1 MISIFTWYWFLF
13 RCSTTVESFPSA
25 PAYSSGNGEPPELQK
40 IRVLVGAPL
49 RRPPKHQ
56 IIADSL
62 MPMFHSIDSD
72 TVNLNREQNMASSHQ
87 EKYIRPEGLGDFFIF
102 CTSDFT
108 TASKEV
114 HVRTRRVRLLGL
126 EVFSLPTHKF
136 CIIFCFPHCWMF
148 YLWVTR
154 ALVRPLFS
162 RQYWVKA
169 NWPLL
174 PILKIYK

>member
-1 MISIFTWYWFLF
+1 M
-13 RCSTTVESFPSA
+13 ESFPSA

-62 MPMFHSIDSD
+62 VPMFPSIDSD
-72 TVNLNREQNMASSHQ
+72 TVNLKREQNMVSSHP
-87 EKYIRPEGLGDFFIF
+87 EKYIRPEGLSDFFIF

-108 TASKEV
+108 TASMEV

-126 EVFSLPTHKF
+126 EVFLFSLPTHKF
-136 CIIFCFPHCWMF
+136 CIIFAFHIAECFI
-148 YLWVTR
+148 YG
-154 ALVRPLFS
+154 
-162 RQYWVKA
+162 
-169 NWPLL
+169 LL
-174 PILKIYK
+174 GRW